1 MSIETLPHS
10 EAMARMQEAADK
22 AAKGVRDPEAMRKA
36 AEDMDRISEEI
47 RKRHG
52 LLDIAVPYI
61 RELRDQ

>member
-1 MSIETLPHS
+1 MSTDTIPHS
-10 EAMARMQEAADK
+10 EMMAQMQEAADK
-22 AAKGVRDPEAMRKA
+22 AAKGVRAPEAMRKA

>member
-1 MSIETLPHS
+1 MTSETLPHS
-10 EAMARMQEAADK
+10 ETMVQMQLAANR

-36 AEDMDRISEEI
+36 TEDMDRISSDI
-47 RKRHG
+47 RQRHG